1 MNGRRLRELLTELND
16 VSEMISGRNVF
27 NVTINYNGDNYV
39 EKDNENEITDE
50 EITNNVINTNPN
62 NLNNNSDS
70 SEVYNNFNEINNN
83 SSERTIGT
91 IHISSNLNPE
101 PIIYHNTT
109 RTTNVNEISNEISN
123 FINSSITSLQ
133 RNSTVINNTPLS
145 IQILNNKTEVFI
157 KNDNLEEICPICNEN
172 YMTDKICRKNKL
184 CNHFFH
190 MKCIDTWYS
199 DKNTCPEC
207 NQIIN

>member
-1 MNGRRLRELLTELND
+1 MSGRRLRELLTELND
-16 VSEMISGRNVF
+16 VSEMVSGRNVF
-27 NVTINYNGDNYV
+27 NVTINYNGDSYI
-39 EKDNENEITDE
+39 EKNEDSGVIEE
-50 EITNNVINTNPN
+50 EIANNVI
-62 NLNNNSDS
+62 DS
-70 SEVYNNFNEINNN
+70 SNSNVVNNDIYNNYNELNNN

-133 RNSTVINNTPLS
+133 RNSNQIDNKPLS
-145 IQILNNKTEVFI
+145 IQILNEKTEVFL
-157 KNDNLEEICPICNEN
+157 KNENLDDSCPICNEN
-172 YMTDKICRKNKL
+172 YNSDKICRKNKL

-199 DKNTCPEC
+199 NKNTCPEC
-207 NQIIN
+207 NQIIS

>member
-1 MNGRRLRELLTELND
+1 MSGRRLRELLTELND

-27 NVTINYNGDNYV
+27 NVTINYNGGNYA
-39 EKDNENEITDE
+39 EKNEENEVIDE
-50 EITNNVINTNPN
+50 EINHNVIDSSNSNVLN
-62 NLNNNSDS
+62 NEIYNNYNELNNNST
-70 SEVYNNFNEINNN
+70 
-83 SSERTIGT
+83 ERTIGT

-133 RNSTVINNTPLS
+133 RNSTQINNTPLS
-145 IQILNNKTEVFI
+145 IQILNEKTEVFL
-157 KNDNLEEICPICNEN
+157 KNDNFDDLCPICNEN
-172 YMTDKICRKNKL
+172 YNSDKICRKNKL

-199 DKNTCPEC
+199 NKNTCPEC
-207 NQIIN
+207 NQIIS

>member
-1 MNGRRLRELLTELND
+1 MSGRRLRELLTELND

-27 NVTINYNGDNYV
+27 NVTINYNGDSYI
-39 EKDNENEITDE
+39 EKNEDNGVIEE
-50 EITNNVINTNPN
+50 EIDNNVIDNSNSNVVN
-62 NLNNNSDS
+62 NDIYNNYNELNNNST
-70 SEVYNNFNEINNN
+70 
-83 SSERTIGT
+83 ERTIGT

-101 PIIYHNTT
+101 PIIYHNTA

-133 RNSTVINNTPLS
+133 RNSIQIDNKPLS
-145 IQILNNKTEVFI
+145 IQILNEKTEVFL
-157 KNDNLEEICPICNEN
+157 KNENLDDSCPICNEN
-172 YMTDKICRKNKL
+172 YNSDKICRKNKL

-199 DKNTCPEC
+199 NKNTCPEC
-207 NQIIN
+207 NQIIS